1 MAKLSEKYE
10 LMYIIDA
17 GISEEETEALIER
30 FNSLIEEHG
39 TIDEHEDM
47 GVRKLA
53 YEIDYKTE
61 GHYVLT
67 KFTSGP
73 SSPRSSHAFWEF
85 RIRFFATLSQSDPS
99 KEEGYA

>member
-1 MAKLSEKYE
+1 MAKLNEKYE

-73 SSPRSSHAFWEF
+73 EF
-85 RIRFFATLSQSDPS
+85 PKELSRVLGISDKILRNLITKRP
-99 KEEGYA
+99 E

>member
-1 MAKLSEKYE
+1 MAKVNEKYE

-17 GISEEETEALIER
+17 GISEEETAALIEK
-30 FNSLIEEHG
+30 FNALIEEHG

-53 YEIDYKTE
+53 YKIDFKTE

-73 SSPRSSHAFWEF
+73 EFPKELSRVLGISDKVLRSLITMRA
-85 RIRFFATLSQSDPS
+85 D
-99 KEEGYA
+99 